1 MWTRTLARSW
11 LVAAPLCAALLAA
24 GCHNPFA
31 PATPEPPSDSG
42 NTINI
47 SVNYSNVDAVLNTLV
62 QAISARGH
70 GNGPDAYIDSFAD
83 SSQNE
88 QPPLAIGFDPDVVA
102 DRIQAGKAPPDWT
115 RDKELVFY
123 RYLSTLSPSST
134 DTYDLTF
141 AKYDSAP
148 ADITTGS
155 SNTLYREYTLTA
167 FGVDGSQT
175 LIAVGRVDLT
185 VTEVAT
191 NRWKITTWSDHRDPA
206 YPAGDVTHPSFSR
219 LRIDSTGV

>member
-1 MWTRTLARSW
+1 MRTRALARW
-11 LVAAPLCAALLAA
+11 PFVTAALLAA
-24 GCHNPFA
+24 LPAAGCRNPFA

-42 NTINI
+42 STINI
-47 SVNYSNVDAVLNTLV
+47 SANYSNVDAVLNTLV
-62 QAISARGH
+62 QAISARGQ
-70 GNGPDAYIDSFAD
+70 GNGPDAYINSFAD

-88 QPPLAIGFDPDVVA
+88 PPLAIGFDPDVVA
-102 DRIQAGKAPPDWT
+102 ERIQAGKAAPAWT

-123 RYLSTLSPSST
+123 RYLGTLSPSST
-134 DTYDLTF
+134 DTYDLKF
-141 AKYDSAP
+141 DPYGSAP
-148 ADITTGS
+148 ADITTGT

-185 VTEVAT
+185 ITQVAT

-206 YPAGDVTHPSFSR
+206 YAPGDVTHPCFSR
-219 LRIDSTGV
+219 LRIDSAGV